1 MKFSGRYSDE
11 DAMNVETDKYDKRK
25 IKVYCP
31 YCHEESEV
39 NHENE

>member
-31 YCHEESEV
+31 FV
-39 NHENE
+39 MKKAK